1 MDTQQTAADLKK
13 LETRIAELEARGASD
28 AIASEL
34 TELRQQIATLQSTR
48 TVDPVWQRVELAR
61 HSQRPYFLDLISSMC
76 TDFVELH
83 GDRRFG
89 DDAAIIGGMARF
101 HGREVMVIGQQ
112 RGRELKERIRRNFGQ
127 PKPEGYRKAMR
138 LMYLAEKFRRPILTF
153 VDTQGAYPGLD
164 AEERGQAEAIAVNLR
179 EMAKLRV
186 PVIATIT
193 GEGGSG
199 GALGI
204 AVGNRVLMLENAIY
218 SVISPEGCASIMW
231 RDSTKKDQAAAA
243 LKLTA
248 PELLKLG
255 IIDEVVPEPEGGA
268 HTNPVVAADLLA
280 ETLERHLNTLE
291 AMNAGQLREQRYQ
304 RFRTIGQYFTE

>member
-13 LETRIAELEARGASD
+13 LEARIAELEARGTGE

-34 TELRQQIATLQSTR
+34 ATLREQIGAMQSTQ
-48 TVDPVWQRVELAR
+48 TVHPVWQRVELAR
-61 HSQRPYFLDLISSMC
+61 HVQRPYFLDLVGSMC
-76 TDFVELH
+76 SDFVELH

-101 HGREVMVIGQQ
+101 RGREVMVIGQQ

-179 EMAKLRV
+179 EMTKLRV
-186 PVIATIT
+186 PVIATVT

-231 RDSTKKDQAAAA
+231 RDSAKKDQAAAA

-248 PELLKLG
+248 PELLKLN

-268 HTNPVVAADLLA
+268 HTNPAAAADLLA
-280 ETLERHLNTLE
+280 ETLDRHLKVLE
-291 AMNAGQLREQRYQ
+291 AMSAEQLREQRYQ
-304 RFRTIGQYFTE
+304 RFRTIGQFFTE